1 MLVPHGAYYV
11 AYSALRSMVLT
22 SPVAGGSLE
31 SVLQMTHSK
40 TLNVARDILR
50 QLEPDLADRIDL
62 QVRRLKALR
71 ELVDYRAPT
80 SGLAQHESV
89 AIDYVD
95 IARLAFEVAQLQSEL
110 RERALE
116 RRSVPRAP
124 IIMEHAW
131 AACVH
136 VIDQFEFQDED
147 DWYRVGY
154 LGRKHGF
161 PANLFHMISEGHVDD
176 VMIAWGPDDSS
187 EEKQFL
193 PDDRTVQ
200 LFDLP

>member
-1 MLVPHGAYYV
+1 
-11 AYSALRSMVLT
+11 
-22 SPVAGGSLE
+22 
-31 SVLQMTHSK
+31 MTHSK
-40 TLNVARDILR
+40 TINVAKDILR
-50 QLEPDLADRIDL
+50 QLEPELAIRIDV

-80 SGLAQHESV
+80 SGLAPHERA
-89 AIDYVD
+89 AIDYLE

-116 RRSVPRAP
+116 KRAVQRAP
-124 IIMEHAW
+124 IMMEHAR

-136 VIDQFEFQDED
+136 VIDDLEFEDED

-154 LGRKHGF
+154 LDRKHGF

-176 VMIAWGPDDSS
+176 VMIAWGPDDAAV
-187 EEKQFL
+187 EDQFL

-200 LFDLP
+200 LFSLP